1 MNKLMKLLSI
11 MTLLVICI
19 IPICNTI
26 ASKETPITPTTPT
39 TPTIQTTQKSLK
51 ERLENAVVLYIGS
64 SQAMINNK
72 ETQVDS
78 SNSNV
83 KPFIKESR
91 TLVPLR
97 FITEGMGADV
107 EWDAT
112 SSTVTVT
119 LGNKELKL
127 VIGNKTMLVGK
138 EKVTL
143 EVDPEITEGRTF
155 LPLRS
160 IAEALGKKVF
170 YDRGLIVISDYE
182 DIFDTAAEKTMI
194 DEVISKVNN
203 LPVVGT
209 LEVLEELMKNTKAN
223 NYGLYNGVDI
233 MFEAAVKQDES
244 MKSKASADMAQSI
257 SDNSSA
263 TTQGDYSTTNVQVE
277 GVDEADVV
285 KTDGEYI
292 YQVNNDRIV
301 VAKAYPADEMQIT
314 GIVDFTDDNFTPQ
327 EMYLSGNFLIAIG
340 SSYEKVDVKKR
351 EEPQVEERLYI
362 KPYYNQKNTVKAIV
376 CDISDKAN
384 IKQIREVEIEGRYV
398 SSRMIGSV
406 LYMVSNNYPNI
417 YYALD
422 SDMEIPTPFYRDSK
436 ISEDYIKIGYP
447 QIRYFPDSVESNYMM
462 VATFDTKKDEK
473 ANIHTYLGSGENI
486 YVSNENLYVAVTNY
500 KYDAV
505 ITNNKIIS
513 PQVDRRLITPI
524 YKDNR
529 ETEVYKFSL
538 DGSKMTYLNKGSVP
552 GTILNQF
559 SMDEN
564 DGYFRI
570 ATTTGD
576 VWGTGENISGNNLY
590 ILDDTMNI
598 CGKIEDIAKGEQIY
612 SVRFMGDR
620 GYIVTFKTVDPLFVI
635 DLKDPTKPEILGA
648 LKIPGYSD
656 YLHPY
661 DENHIIG
668 FGKDTIETSSGGF
681 YMGMKLALFDV
692 SDVSNPIQKFSEV
705 IGDRGTE
712 SELLRNHKAL
722 LFSKE
727 KSLLAFPVTV
737 AEVKGKGKSGLN
749 EWGVPDYGEFSFQG
763 AYVYNLDAK
772 TGFTLKGKITHLSDE
787 EYIKSGN
794 YYYGSNK
801 LVERILY
808 IDDTL
813 YTLSKGMYKANN
825 INDLNEIG
833 ALEVPQK

>member
-1 MNKLMKLLSI
+1 MNKFTKILSI
-11 MTLLVICI
+11 LTLLVICI
-19 IPICNTI
+19 IPIRNAI
-26 ASKETPITPTTPT
+26 ASKETPVLQETATAQI
-39 TPTIQTTQKSLK
+39 TQKSLE

-83 KPFIKESR
+83 KPFVKESR
-91 TLVPLR
+91 TLVPVR
-97 FITEGMGADV
+97 FITEGMGAQV
-107 EWDAT
+107 EWDAP
-112 SSTVTVT
+112 SSTVTVA

-127 VIGNKTMLVGK
+127 VVGNKTMHVGK
-138 EKVTL
+138 EKVDL
-143 EVDPEITEGRTF
+143 EVAPEITEGRTF

-170 YDRGLIVISDYE
+170 YDRGLIVISDNE
-182 DIFDTAAEKTMI
+182 AIFDTAGEKTII

-203 LPVVGT
+203 LPVVGS
-209 LEVLEELMKNTKAN
+209 LEVLEELMKNSKAN
-223 NYGLYNGVDI
+223 NFGLYRGVDI

-244 MKSKASADMAQSI
+244 MKSKATTDMAES
-257 SDNSSA
+257 SSANSTA

-314 GIVDFTDDNFTPQ
+314 GVLDFTKDNFTPQ
-327 EMYLSGNFLIAIG
+327 EMYLSGNLLVAIG
-340 SSYEKVDVKKR
+340 SYYEEIDVKKR
-351 EEPQVEERLYI
+351 LEPQVEDRMYI
-362 KPYYNQKNTVKAIV
+362 KPHYNQKNSVKAIV
-376 CDISDKAN
+376 CDISDKAD
-384 IKQIREVEIEGRYV
+384 IKQIREVEIEGNYI

-417 YYALD
+417 YYAFD
-422 SDMEIPTPFYRDSK
+422 SDLEIPTPFYRDSK
-436 ISEDYIKIGYP
+436 VSEDYIKIEYP

-462 VATFDTKKDEK
+462 VAAFDTKKDEK

-486 YVSNENLYVAVTNY
+486 YVSNENLYVAVTDY

-505 ITNNKIIS
+505 IYNNKIVS
-513 PQVDRRLITPI
+513 PQLDRRAIAPV

-552 GTILNQF
+552 GLILNQF

-576 VWGTGENISGNNLY
+576 VWGTGENVSGNNLY

-635 DLKDPTKPEILGA
+635 DLKDPSKPKILGA

-668 FGKDTIETSSGGF
+668 FGKDTIETSGGGF

-705 IGDRGTE
+705 IGDRGTD

-727 KSLLAFPVTV
+727 KNLLAFPVTV
-737 AEVKGKGKSGLN
+737 AEVKDKGESDLN
-749 EWGVPDYGEFSFQG
+749 EWGVPDYGEFAFQG
-763 AYVYNLDAK
+763 AYVYNLDPEK
-772 TGFTLKGKITHLSDE
+772 GFTLKGKITHISDE

-794 YYYGSNK
+794 YYYSSNK

-808 IDDTL
+808 INDTL

-825 INDLNEIG
+825 INDLSEKG
-833 ALEVPQK
+833 TLEVPQK